1 MKAARLV
8 VLGIALAAG
17 GVAAMLASGIRQQQP
32 EPPKTVVVQPQ
43 TVQVLVAKADL
54 SRGEVIG
61 EQNIAWQA
69 WPIDAANPTLIKK
82 TVRPDAIEQFAGA
95 IVREPIANGEPI
107 HEAAVVLVKSGSFM
121 AAVLKPGMRA
131 VSLDI
136 SPDKAAG
143 GSILPDDKAD
153 VILTPAQKKP
163 GEDFQSETILK
174 NVRVLAVGKSFVT
187 IELAPL
193 QVETFAAA
201 RQAGTLSLALRS
213 LADPDQANS
222 DTDDLPTSIN
232 IVRYGMSTSASTRKS
247 W

>member
-32 EPPKTVVVQPQ
+32 APPQTVVVQAE

-54 SRGEVIG
+54 SRGKVIG
-61 EQNIAWQA
+61 EQDIAWQA

-82 TVRPDAIEQFAGA
+82 TVRPDAIKQFAGA
-95 IVREPIANGEPI
+95 IVRVPIANGEPI
-107 HEAAVVLVKSGSFM
+107 HEDAVVFAKTGGFM

-136 SPDKAAG
+136 SPDSAAG
-143 GSILPDDKAD
+143 GSILPDDKVD
-153 VILTPAQKKP
+153 VILTPAKKAT
-163 GEDFQSETILK
+163 GEDFHSETILR
-174 NVRVLAVGKSFVT
+174 NVRVLAVGQKLVT

-193 QVETFAAA
+193 QAETFVAA

-222 DTDDLPTSIN
+222 DTDELPNSIN
-232 IVRYGMSTSASTRKS
+232 IVRYGMSTSAPRSRE
-247 W
+247 